1 MKATCPSDTQVR
13 VESCNCRSLWM
24 KWKPNTEA
32 LECIYRVS
40 GAESEGTGI
49 ACLGTGL
56 DLSCEAILEPL
67 VHIQNFAGGGG

>member
-1 MKATCPSDTQVR
+1 
-13 VESCNCRSLWM
+13 M

-67 VHIQNFAGGGG
+67 VHIQNFAGGGGKRLKGQFSGL